1 MSAIAMTKNPVFH
14 SRTKHIEIRYHFIRE
29 LVEHG
34 EMKMEFCKIEEQL
47 ADIFTKPIATEK
59 FIKFRDMLG
68 IMVRTRGL
76 GRALGRI
83 TRKALG
89 REDNHDSNEA
99 LHRRRL
105 TASARRPCDTS
116 VLTAYADHV
125 AIIVWNGK
133 GLISTFMERRHKETS
148 SFHFLVGEVTITLDD
163 VASLL
168 HLPIICVF
176 HSFKT
181 LYDDEAVLMVVE
193 MKPKL
198 RHYIVMGHM
207 YNYLGYEIFIIANS
221 ATHVHVVFL
230 DAFRDLNQSGSY
242 AWGTAALVHMYDN
255 LNDAC
260 KSSNKQLDGYITL
273 LQCWIYEYFP
283 SIAEVFT
290 NEDYDERP
298 PHDCRWTSTKAS
310 MKALS
315 VSTYRKHLDRLTTAD
330 VCWIPYGDHRAVREF
345 NLISCFYGHI
355 QWGPVDQRG
364 LCGSL
369 DYMDWFYMILHPFMR
384 PTQLGD
390 PPRHPPVVQDETYIE
405 PDMPQYPVVAATIE
419 EAPAHAVVTYIFIL
433 LLMSIA
439 ERLERLLNLRI
450 VIEGTKTYDVMQ
462 DCLRIARGVIVDHN
476 VYVRS

>member
-1 MSAIAMTKNPVFH
+1 MI
-14 SRTKHIEIRYHFIRE
+14 
-29 LVEHG
+29 
-34 EMKMEFCKIEEQL
+34 
-47 ADIFTKPIATEK
+47 
-59 FIKFRDMLG
+59 

-76 GRALGRI
+76 GHALGRI

-89 REDNHDSNEA
+89 REDNRDSNEA

-105 TASARRPCDTS
+105 TTSALVVVVEDAPHLDDATEEVFQQPEEGFPSGPCDTS

-133 GLISTFMERRHKETS
+133 KFGRPVAEIEGLVDAIRLSLLITYPLDTGDQGLISTFMERRHKETS

-168 HLPIICVF
+168 HLPIICAF

-242 AWGTAALVHMYDN
+242 AWGTTTLVHMYDN

-273 LQCWIYEYFP
+273 LQCWIYEHFP

-290 NEDYDERP
+290 NEDYDERS

-315 VSTYRKHLDRLTTAD
+315 VSTYRKRLDRLTTAD

-355 QWGPVDQRG
+355 QWGPIDQRG

-384 PTQLGD
+384 PTQPGD

-405 PDMPQYPVVAATIE
+405 PNMPQYPVVAAAIE
-419 EAPAHAVVTYIFIL
+419 ETPAHAVVTYIFIL

-450 VIEGTKTYDVMQ
+450 VIEGTKYMMSCKT
-462 DCLRIARGVIVDHN
+462 A
-476 VYVRS
+476 